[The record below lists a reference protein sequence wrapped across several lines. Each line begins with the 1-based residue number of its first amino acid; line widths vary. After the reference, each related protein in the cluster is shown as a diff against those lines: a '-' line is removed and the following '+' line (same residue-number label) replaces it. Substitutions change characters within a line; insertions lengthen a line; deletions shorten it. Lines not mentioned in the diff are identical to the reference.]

1 MTAPHAPA
9 SDEDRSRAAG
19 DVEAAAAAGLLT
31 LAEADTRLREVWF
44 ARTRADVAAACGDL
58 PAEWLAARRRAE
70 AAREAAVRARRAL
83 PARFAAWLRLVALLV
98 GIWLVT
104 TPGGYF
110 WPIWPLLGTG
120 VCLLGH
126 VTATRRV
133 PHA

>member
-1 MTAPHAPA
+1 MSPPDALA

-31 LAEADTRLREVWF
+31 LAEADLRLREVWF
-44 ARTRADVAAACGDL
+44 ARTREGVAAACRDL
-58 PAEWLAARRRAE
+58 PPEWVADRRRAQ

-83 PARFAAWLRLVALLV
+83 PARVACWLRLVALFV

-110 WPIWPLLGTG
+110 WPIWPILGTG
-120 VCLLGH
+120 VGLLGH
-126 VTATRRV
+126 VAAAR
-133 PHA
+133 PAPPA